1 MKEYLFHTF
10 RMGDVEDPQIY
21 AAQPIYEWQQTEQ
34 GQWVMEHSKDPSFR
48 VNNDAYSWGYTVT
61 ISGPL
66 EEKDA
71 VYFKLKWGNTCL
83 GY

>member
-34 GQWVMEHSKDPSFR
+34 GQWVMEHSTDPSFR
-48 VNNDAYSWGYTVT
+48 INNDAYNWGYTIT

-66 EEKDA
+66 SEKDA
-71 VYFKLKWGNTCL
+71 VFFNLKWGDVCL
-83 GY
+83 KS